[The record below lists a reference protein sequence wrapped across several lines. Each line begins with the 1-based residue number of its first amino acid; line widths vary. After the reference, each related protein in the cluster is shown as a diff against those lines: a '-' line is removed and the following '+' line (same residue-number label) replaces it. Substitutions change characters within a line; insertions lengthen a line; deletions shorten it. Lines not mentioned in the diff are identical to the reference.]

1 MGLFYLNLP
10 WIINESEYNCSGRS
24 QAEWESRGSV
34 NEVQGIYF
42 TVSGAIFVTLYV
54 ICLIGMLRGRLL
66 KTPCYC
72 LMFFNGIIDIMDII
86 AGSLIAAYFHLVS
99 DYVPS
104 ACATL
109 PIFRSSQAHCPKH
122 VKAPVH

>member
-1 MGLFYLNLP
+1 MNLP

-24 QAEWESRGSV
+24 LFEWKSRGSV
-34 NEVQGIYF
+34 SVTQGIYF
-42 TVSGAIFVTLYV
+42 TVSGTVFVTLYV

-99 DYVPS
+99 DYVPY

-109 PIFRSSQAHCPKH
+109 PKFRMHWSRYPKLE
-122 VKAPVH
+122 